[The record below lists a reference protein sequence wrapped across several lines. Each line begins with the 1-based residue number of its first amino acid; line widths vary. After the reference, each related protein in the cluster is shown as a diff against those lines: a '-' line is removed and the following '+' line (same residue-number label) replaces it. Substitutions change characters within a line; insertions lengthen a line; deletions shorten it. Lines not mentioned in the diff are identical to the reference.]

1 MKYRDLLQE
10 YKNGTLDEEKR
21 KEVEADIEKQDAIS
35 DFLFE
40 NSEIPG
46 LDDIVDSGDVPE
58 DYTEMKPSS
67 EADDFAKLINS
78 RIRRAFIKAGISTAL
93 VTLAIVAFVMFAL
106 PKIVDGQYY
115 NPTEEIGSGSEK
127 SNRLTVDVATYSEL
141 FLPTRN
147 IWNCDA
153 VSRGYGK
160 YYVSLYR
167 KENSYTG
174 TLEKGDL
181 RLYNPDI
188 LNRTIKLAY
197 STDENGQSTCFLT
210 SPNGIDYFEKDYI
223 SYLDE
228 YHGYW
233 ASVTLTKC
241 MKYDDFI
248 KWCEQNDIYPDW
260 CAISTYIPGVDP
272 ESLPMRYSG
281 LEHNTYT
288 YDPCVGFGVDSYMR
302 VNYDS
307 DKYPNLSAWDTMQ
320 AVNDGVSEYEVTL
333 EHVTSMLDY
342 LIDNPEIIYMIADGN
357 ADPDTLR
364 SYKKHIEAN
373 GLYIYGFVC
382 ADSKEGFERMQNL
395 DEVAHILV
403 DIQQ

>member
-10 YKNGTLDEEKR
+10 YKNGTLDEEKK
-21 KEVEADIEKQDAIS
+21 KEIEADIEKQDAIS

-46 LDDIVDSGDVPE
+46 LDDIADSDAIPE
-58 DYTEMKPSS
+58 DNKEMKPSS

-78 RIRRAFIKAGISTAL
+78 RIRRAFIKVGITTAL
-93 VTLAIVAFVMFAL
+93 VTLAIVGFVMFAL

-115 NPTEEIGSGSEK
+115 NPTEEIGSGFEK

-160 YYVSLYR
+160 YYISLYR
-167 KENSYTG
+167 MENSYAG

-181 RLYNPDI
+181 RLYYPDI
-188 LNRTIKLAY
+188 LNRTIKLAFT
-197 STDENGQSTCFLT
+197 SDENGQSTCLLT
-210 SPNGIDYFEKDYI
+210 SPKGSFDYEPDII

-228 YHGYW
+228 YHVYQ
-233 ASVTLTKC
+233 ASVTMTKS
-241 MKYDDFI
+241 MRYDDFV

-260 CAISTYIPGVDP
+260 CAISTYVQGGDP
-272 ESLPMRYSG
+272 ENLPLMYSG
-281 LEHNTYT
+281 IEHNAYT
-288 YDPCVGFGVDSYMR
+288 NEPCIGFGVDSYMR
-302 VNYDS
+302 VNYDQE
-307 DKYPNLSAWDTMQ
+307 KYPNLSAWDTWQ
-320 AVNDGVSEYEVTL
+320 AIRDGASEYDVTF

-342 LIDNPEIIYMIADGN
+342 LIDNPEIIYMIPDGN

-373 GLYIYGFVC
+373 GLYVYGFVC
-382 ADSKEGFERMQNL
+382 ADNKEGFERMQNL
-395 DEVAHILV
+395 DEVAHIVV
-403 DIQQ
+403 DVE

>member
-10 YKNGTLDEEKR
+10 YKNGTLDEEKK
-21 KEVEADIEKQDAIS
+21 KEIEADIEKQDAIS

-46 LDDIVDSGDVPE
+46 VDDIADSDAIPE
-58 DYTEMKPSS
+58 DNKEMKPSS

-78 RIRRAFIKAGISTAL
+78 RIRRAFIKVGITTAL
-93 VTLAIVAFVMFAL
+93 VTLAIVGFVMFAL

-115 NPTEEIGSGSEK
+115 NPTEEIGSGFEK

-160 YYVSLYR
+160 YYISLYR
-167 KENSYTG
+167 MENSYAG

-181 RLYNPDI
+181 RLYYPDI
-188 LNRTIKLAY
+188 LNRTIKLAFT
-197 STDENGQSTCFLT
+197 SDENGQSTCLLT
-210 SPNGIDYFEKDYI
+210 SPKGSFDYEPDII
-223 SYLDE
+223 SYLNE
-228 YHGYW
+228 YNVYQ
-233 ASVTLTKC
+233 ASVTMTKS
-241 MKYDDFI
+241 MRYDDFV

-260 CAISTYIPGVDP
+260 CAISTYVQGGDP
-272 ESLPMRYSG
+272 ENLPLMYSG
-281 LEHNTYT
+281 IEHNAYT
-288 YDPCVGFGVDSYMR
+288 NEPCIGFGVDSYMR
-302 VNYDS
+302 VNYDQE
-307 DKYPNLSAWDTMQ
+307 KYPNLSAWDTWQ
-320 AVNDGVSEYEVTL
+320 AISDGASEYDVTF

-342 LIDNPEIIYMIADGN
+342 LIDNPQIIYMIPDGN

-373 GLYIYGFVC
+373 GLYVYGFVC
-382 ADSKEGFERMQNL
+382 VDNKEGFERMQNL
-395 DEVAHILV
+395 DEVAHIVV
-403 DIQQ
+403 DVE